1 MIIFET
7 CKKMLKKV
15 QPHYDSNNLR
25 FELLPRMNSL
35 CFIDEEFR
43 TILPF
48 VTFRI
53 HKCHLGSL
61 KLLYRDEVFSAMK
74 NFSFQHSFKCH
85 AYYVCLQ
92 INNVKKRKCMM

>member
-1 MIIFET
+1 MQ
-7 CKKMLKKV
+7 KDVLKKV
-15 QPHYDSNNLR
+15 QPHYHSNNLH
-25 FELLPRMNSL
+25 FELLPRKNSVRL
-35 CFIDEEFR
+35 IDEEFR

-61 KLLYRDEVFSAMK
+61 KLLYRDEVLGAMK

-85 AYYVCLQ
+85 ACYICLQ

>member
-1 MIIFET
+1 MQ
-7 CKKMLKKV
+7 KDVLKRV
-15 QPHYDSNNLR
+15 QPHYDSNNLH
-25 FELLPRMNSL
+25 FELLPRMNSV

-61 KLLYRDEVFSAMK
+61 KLLYRDEVFGAMK